1 MKKLLFIFAATIL
14 LVACGEKKANS
25 STSTLNR
32 SLDDKTVNV
41 VYFHGKQRCKT
52 CLNIQE
58 IAKNTIAEQF
68 VGNENV
74 KFVEIDFSEKANESL
89 AEKYEVAW
97 SSLIIIK
104 GDNFENMTDEAFS
117 KANND
122 AEGLKSSIVDKV
134 NEYIGL

>member
-14 LVACGEKKANS
+14 LVACGEKKADS
-25 STSTLNR
+25 STSTLN
-32 SLDDKTVNV
+32 SVLDEKTVNV

-58 IAKNTIAEQF
+58 IAKNTVAEQF
-68 VGNENV
+68 AGNENV
-74 KFVEIDFSEKANESL
+74 KFVEIDFSEKANEAM

-97 SSLIIIK
+97 SSLIIVK
-104 GDNFENMTDEAFS
+104 GEKYENMTDEAFC

-122 AEGLKSSIVDKV
+122 AAGLSSSIAQKI
-134 NEYIGL
+134 NEYISL